1 MLTQAGPGVF
11 HADFS
16 LVTSANPA
24 RKGEV
29 LIIRATGLGPVKPDL
44 TPPGSVRFA
53 SDPVQEVNS
62 PVDVV
67 FNGKELA
74 AINKIGWPGETDIY
88 RLDFRVPDGTTAGM
102 ASIQLTAAW
111 IAGSSVNIPIQ

>member
-1 MLTQAGPGVF
+1 MRTQAGPGVF

-44 TPPGSVRFA
+44 TPPGSGRFA
-53 SDPVQEVNS
+53 AGPLQEVNS

-74 AINKIGWPGETDIY
+74 AMNKIGWPGETRSY
-88 RLDFRVPDGTTAGM
+88 RVDFQVPADTAHGE
-102 ASIQLTAAW
+102 APLQVSPAW
-111 IAGSSVNIPIQ
+111 